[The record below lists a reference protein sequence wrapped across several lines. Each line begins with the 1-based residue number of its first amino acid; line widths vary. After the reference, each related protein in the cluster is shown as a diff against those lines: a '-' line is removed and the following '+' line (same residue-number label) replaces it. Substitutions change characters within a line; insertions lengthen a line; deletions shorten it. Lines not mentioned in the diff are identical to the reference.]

1 MAPLE
6 LLQKVLETSES
17 DSKKLFTY
25 FIVLISATFLS
36 VIVNLVLQLIINN
49 KVLRNDVKKMK
60 YERKLKYIENV
71 YAWLYCI
78 SNLMI
83 YDKDQNLN
91 KKISQLRQ
99 QISNNQIL
107 LGKKIYNIANEIL
120 DYYVIVLSNP
130 RSRSIPKENIFFNKY
145 IKEYEHL

>member
-91 KKISQLRQ
+91 KKICQLRQ

-107 LGKKIYNIANEIL
+107 LGKKIYNIANEISN
-120 DYYVIVLSNP
+120 YYVIVLSNP